1 MNFLN
6 TKSMIHF
13 NVFLSLSLSLS
24 MATNLNY
31 LRTPRSGR
39 YLTCLSSEGTN
50 QGFTLSIKYPFL

>member
-1 MNFLN
+1 MCFC
-6 TKSMIHF
+6 
-13 NVFLSLSLSLS
+13 LSLSLS

-39 YLTCLSSEGTN
+39 YLICLSSEGTN